1 MFNRGA
7 QTEVIVLDP
16 PRAGCEASLLEAIIK
31 SDIPRI
37 VYVSCDPATLARDM
51 AALSGEYTVKSVET
65 VDMFPMTGH
74 VETIVL
80 LQRKTL

>member
-1 MFNRGA
+1 MFNQGA
-7 QTEVIVLDP
+7 PPDVIVLDP

-74 VETIVL
+74 IETVAL
-80 LQRKTL
+80 MLRERK